1 MRQGTMLYR
10 AVEAL
15 VAQDKPEL
23 HLTEVRAVVRPLV
36 ADEQQVQTMMRELVK
51 AGYVKKVVHIT
62 NRARRVFG
70 RPVRTGEPPN
80 SEYCLSRRFCYDWGR
95 GYTVN
100 TGHLVADALANRSAI
115 EFAWA
120 EGRRHA

>member
-70 RPVRTGEPPN
+70 RPELLP
-80 SEYCLSRRFCYDWGR
+80 
-95 GYTVN
+95 
-100 TGHLVADALANRSAI
+100 
-115 EFAWA
+115 
-120 EGRRHA
+120 